1 MKKIKFNKKIIGSF
15 VILIILSV
23 FLIVGMI
30 INRPKVHKV
39 KEEDIFVEAP
49 VSASVQKTETKIITV
64 YINGEVKN
72 PGVFKLKQGSIID
85 DLVKAA
91 GGLTQQA
98 NIGTKVN
105 LAKKLKDEDYIY
117 IDKILQ
123 GNDQNVKVN
132 VSSSNAVSAINS
144 DGKVN
149 INIASMEELDKLPGV
164 GPVTAQKILDY
175 REKNGEFNSIE
186 DLKNIQGIGDKTLD
200 KFRDNID
207 IR

>member
-1 MKKIKFNKKIIGSF
+1 
-15 VILIILSV
+15 
-23 FLIVGMI
+23 
-30 INRPKVHKV
+30 
-39 KEEDIFVEAP
+39 
-49 VSASVQKTETKIITV
+49 
-64 YINGEVKN
+64 
-72 PGVFKLKQGSIID
+72 
-85 DLVKAA
+85 
-91 GGLTQQA
+91 
-98 NIGTKVN
+98 
-105 LAKKLKDEDYIY
+105 
-117 IDKILQ
+117 
-123 GNDQNVKVN
+123 
-132 VSSSNAVSAINS
+132 VSAINS